1 MFAGP
6 RDIARDALPYLIE
19 RMLHASPE
27 RRDVLAGVLTASV
40 PTLTRAHLFYV
51 LGCLLKAPPARR
63 RVLVAV
69 LLFDANADT
78 GHNPDHDIPDYRYRS
93 LPC

>member
-1 MFAGP
+1 MIAGP

-27 RRDVLAGVLTASV
+27 RRDVLAAVVVASV
-40 PTLTRAHLFYV
+40 PVLTRPRLPFL
-51 LGCLLKAPPARR
+51 LGCILKAPPARR
-63 RVLVAV
+63 RALVAV
-69 LLFDANADT
+69 LLFDAVS
-78 GHNPDHDIPDYRYRS
+78 DHDHDDDDMPDCRYRS

>member
-1 MFAGP
+1 MIAGP

-27 RRDVLAGVLTASV
+27 RRAVLAAVLVASA
-40 PTLTRAHLFYV
+40 PALTRPRLPFL
-51 LGCLLKAPPARR
+51 LGCILRAPPARR
-63 RVLVAV
+63 RALVAI
-69 LLFDANADT
+69 LLFDADADADRNR
-78 GHNPDHDIPDYRYRS
+78 GAAVPDYRYRS